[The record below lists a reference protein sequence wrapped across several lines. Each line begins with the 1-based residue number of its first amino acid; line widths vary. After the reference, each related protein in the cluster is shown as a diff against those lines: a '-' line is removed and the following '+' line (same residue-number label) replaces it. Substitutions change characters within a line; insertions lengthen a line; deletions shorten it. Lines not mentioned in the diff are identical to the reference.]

1 MNLQGVSLEMFSQ
14 ILLLL
19 LSISTLSS
27 FHSIV
32 KITMDDSIE
41 DFSLVLDPEV
51 DEALATVFYDTFLV
65 IHRFYNQ
72 KILQMVLIS
81 ILLLISMN
89 RYSSPFQSK
98 SNLYSSLMKKPCPN
112 LTHIQKNLKN
122 RLIHW
127 MSKFYRQ

>member
-19 LSISTLSS
+19 LSISILSS

-51 DEALATVFYDTFLV
+51 DEALATVIYDHFLE
-65 IHRFYNQ
+65 IQIQYNQ
-72 KILQMVLIS
+72 MLPSLVRNS

-112 LTHIQKNLKN
+112 LTHIQKNSKN
-122 RLIHW
+122 RLICW
-127 MSKFYRQ
+127 MSKSYRQ